1 MRSTLTAPSGF
12 ITIFSV
18 TNLMKHIELLE
29 KGIVSLRDLYI
40 LESLKRRGA
49 LEMPQLTDPPLMD
62 RAVVHLACKRLE
74 KRGFLERT
82 HSSRDRRVVT
92 VSLTPKGHALPL

>member
-1 MRSTLTAPSGF
+1 MTASRF
-12 ITIFSV
+12 IMTY
-18 TNLMKHIELLE
+18 TQTKMKHIELLE
-29 KGIVSLRDLYI
+29 NKIVSLRDLYI

-49 LEMPQLTDPPLMD
+49 LEMPQLTQPPVMD
-62 RAVVHLACKRLE
+62 RACVHLACKRLE

-82 HSSRDRRVVT
+82 QTSDDRRVIT

>member
-1 MRSTLTAPSGF
+1 MTAPSGF
-12 ITIFSV
+12 IMTSTV
-18 TNLMKHIELLE
+18 TNFMKHIELL
-29 KGIVSLRDLYI
+29 KNGIVSLRDLYI

-49 LEMPQLTDPPLMD
+49 LEMPQLTDQPIMD

-92 VSLTPKGHALPL
+92 VSLTEKGHALPL